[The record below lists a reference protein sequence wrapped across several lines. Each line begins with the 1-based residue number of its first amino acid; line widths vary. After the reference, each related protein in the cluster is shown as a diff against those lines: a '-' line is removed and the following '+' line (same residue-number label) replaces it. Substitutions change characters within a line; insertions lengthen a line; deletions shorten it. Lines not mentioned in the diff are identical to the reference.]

1 MKKMLLLAIGCIISL
16 GGKAAFADEVV
27 WEDIGNGY
35 LNIRTVLVDSRDSR
49 IIYFGSEEG
58 IFRSS
63 DSGKSWKNVFSLKG
77 GQRQVNVLAYGIKDK
92 SLIFAATGNGLFC
105 SLDGSGTWLRLFQ
118 GKSTLEND
126 CSALAVSGDCIYL
139 GTKSGLFV
147 SRDQGKSWKKQPGVL
162 GHSEI
167 LSIACD
173 EQGDNVYA
181 ACVQGLFRSGLVSDS
196 WKKVFTAF
204 SKENLGD
211 ENEELIDSEEK
222 EEISIIRFTA
232 VDPAKPNLVYLA
244 LSSGIFFSPD
254 KGKAWE
260 RLNNQ
265 GLIEQNINSAAVAID
280 SGLYCASG
288 KGIYLFKDNNW
299 RYLSARLV
307 SGVING
313 FTWDRQSNLY
323 VAASKGLFRSSGNFL
338 SGEIEIPGN
347 SGSFGYL
354 NDGPP
359 IAEVQSEAMKFAEV
373 EPQKIMN
380 WRKLAAKKAWLPK
393 LNLGLNRETTDL
405 WHWESGSTT
414 KDGDDS
420 LRKGHDSVE
429 WDVTFSWDLGGIV
442 WSDDQNSID
451 VRSRLSTQ
459 LRNDILDEVTKL
471 YFERIRVKRDL
482 ENLDILEKNK
492 RMEKELRI
500 RELNAYLDGFTGG
513 YFSRNIAGSAG

>member
-1 MKKMLLLAIGCIISL
+1 MRKMLLVVSCCIILL
-16 GGKAAFADEVV
+16 GGKAAFSEEVV

-35 LNIRTVLVDSRDSR
+35 RNIRTVLVDSRDSQ

-77 GQRQVNVLAYGIKDK
+77 EHRQVNVLAYGSKDK
-92 SLIFAATGNGLFC
+92 SLIFAATGNGLFY
-105 SLDGSGTWLRLFQ
+105 SLDGTGTWLRLFQ
-118 GKSTLEND
+118 GKSALEND
-126 CSALAVSGDCIYL
+126 CSALAVSGDYIYL
-139 GTKSGLFV
+139 GTKSGLYV
-147 SRDQGKSWKKQPGVL
+147 SRDQGKSWKKQAGVL

-173 EQGDNVYA
+173 EQGDNIYA
-181 ACVQGLFRSGLVSDS
+181 ACVQGVFRSSFVSDS

-204 SKENLGD
+204 STESFGD

-222 EEISIIRFTA
+222 EKLSIIRFTA
-232 VDPAKPNLVYLA
+232 VDPANPNRVYLA
-244 LSSGIFFSPD
+244 VSSGILLSSD
-254 KGKAWE
+254 KGKAWK

-265 GLIEQNINSAAVAID
+265 GLIEQNINSAAVVPD

-288 KGIYLFKDNNW
+288 KGIYLFRDNNW
-299 RYLSARLV
+299 RYLSTRLV
-307 SGVING
+307 SGEING
-313 FTWDRQSNLY
+313 FTWDRQNNLY
-323 VAASKGLFRSSGNFL
+323 VASSKGLFKSSGNLL
-338 SGEIEIPGN
+338 SGEKEIAENNG
-347 SGSFGYL
+347 GLGYL

-359 IAEVQSEAMKFAEV
+359 IAEVQSAAMKFAEV

-414 KDGDDS
+414 KEGDDIM
-420 LRKGHDSVE
+420 RKGHDSVD
-429 WDVTFSWDLGGIV
+429 WDVTLSWDLGGIV
-442 WSDDQNSID
+442 WNDDQNSID

-471 YFERIRVKRDL
+471 YFERIRVKSEL
-482 ENLDILEKNK
+482 ENLDILDKNK

-500 RELNAYLDGFTGG
+500 KELNAYLDGFTGG
-513 YFSRNIAGSAG
+513 YFSRHIKGSVG